1 MNLIRL
7 AYNGRK
13 TYRDKH
19 MGITW
24 EPGDTNLVTH
34 ETAKKLLRFAEFAH
48 AEQEAERAKKPAKGK
63 KDEEGE
69 KPDDTLDPE
78 VEAALL
84 REQEAERAKDQ
95 ERKQLESMLLTV
107 ESMDKSA
114 LEAYARKYEV
124 ELDKR
129 LAVGKLRADVAN
141 LVEQFGVR

>member
-1 MNLIRL
+1 MNLTRL

-48 AEQEAERAKKPAKGK
+48 AEQEAERAKGK
-63 KDEEGE
+63 KAEEGE

-78 VEAALL
+78 VEAAML

-95 ERKQLESMLLTV
+95 ERQQLESMLLTV

-114 LEAYARKYEV
+114 LEEYARKYEV
-124 ELDKR
+124 QLDKR
-129 LAVGKLRADVAN
+129 LAVGKLRAEVAN

>member
-1 MNLIRL
+1 MNLTRI
-7 AYNGRK
+7 AYHGRK
-13 TYRDKH
+13 TYHDKI
-19 MGITW
+19 MRITW
-24 EPGDTNLVTH
+24 EPGDSNLVTH

-48 AEQEAERAKKPAKGK
+48 SEQEAERAKKPAKGK
-63 KDEEGE
+63 KAEEGE

-95 ERKQLESMLLTV
+95 ERQQLESMLLTV

-114 LEAYARKYEV
+114 LEEYARKYEV

-129 LAVGKLRADVAN
+129 LGVAKLRAEVST
-141 LVEQFGVR
+141 LIEQFGVR